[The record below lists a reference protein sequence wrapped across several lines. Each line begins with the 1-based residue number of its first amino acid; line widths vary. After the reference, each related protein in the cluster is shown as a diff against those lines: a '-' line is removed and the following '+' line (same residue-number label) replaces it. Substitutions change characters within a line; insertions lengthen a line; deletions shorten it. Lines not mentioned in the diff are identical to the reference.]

1 MEEKE
6 KKLISLETDE
16 GSGTITL
23 QGRAKR
29 CIALLYLTEIVGE
42 CECVCGGGRAG
53 GKMLSDGKI
62 ITVVY

>member
-42 CECVCGGGRAG
+42 CECVGGRAG

>member
-6 KKLISLETDE
+6 KKLIILETDE

-29 CIALLYLTEIVGE
+29 CIALICLTEIV
-42 CECVCGGGRAG
+42 CVSERE
-53 GKMLSDGKI
+53 KND
-62 ITVVY
+62 VE